1 MAPKKE
7 KLKEFAEQL
16 RDLTNEMVKEE
27 AAQFSV
33 RGALKVRKTITEA
46 YEQLKTL
53 MDNLDPYKDPGFVF
67 DPSNPNIAGR
77 VAGIA
82 LIVRP
87 RKPLINVESFY
98 GSGIYGIY
106 YTGDFPPY
114 KAISKKEHPIYVGK
128 ADPKSLQ
135 CNTAVEQ
142 GSQLTKRL
150 KDHRRTIGK
159 AKETLRLEDFEYRAL
174 VVQTGWQEAA
184 ESYLISLF
192 KPIWNIEVGICYG
205 FGKHGDS
212 PETRANL
219 RSPWDTL
226 HQGRDW
232 AHRDPNMKDA
242 RPKAQIVKDIERHF
256 SEYPPL
262 GSVDKIL
269 RRFLEE
275 MRGAV

>member
-1 MAPKKE
+1 MAPKKL
-7 KLKEFAEQL
+7 KLNEFAEQL

-27 AAQFSV
+27 VAQLSG
-33 RGALKVRKTITEA
+33 RRALKVRKTITDA
-46 YEQLKTL
+46 YEKLKTV

-87 RKPLINVESFY
+87 RKPLVYVESFY
-98 GSGIYGIY
+98 GSGIYAIY
-106 YTGDFPPY
+106 YTGDFLPY
-114 KAISKKEHPIYVGK
+114 RAISKKEHPIYVGK
-128 ADPKSLQ
+128 ADPKNLQ
-135 CNTAVEQ
+135 SKTAVEQ
-142 GSQLTKRL
+142 GAQLTGRL

-184 ESYLISLF
+184 ESYLIDLF
-192 KPIWNIEVGICYG
+192 KPIWNNEVGICYG
-205 FGKHGDS
+205 FGKHGDD
-212 PETRANL
+212 PGTRANL

-226 HQGRDW
+226 HHGRDW
-232 AHRDPNMKDA
+232 AHRDPNMMDA
-242 RPKAQIVKDIERHF
+242 RPKAQIVKDIARHF
-256 SEYPPL
+256 AEHPPL
-262 GSVDKIL
+262 ASVDKIL

-275 MRGAV
+275 MRGSA